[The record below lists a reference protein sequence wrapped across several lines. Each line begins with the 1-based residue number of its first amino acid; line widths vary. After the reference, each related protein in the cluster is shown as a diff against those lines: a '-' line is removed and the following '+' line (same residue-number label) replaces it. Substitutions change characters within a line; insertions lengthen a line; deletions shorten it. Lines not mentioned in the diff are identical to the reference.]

1 MKVSYDVEVTGQGRI
16 GNEPEV
22 GLIRGW
28 GFQRTI
34 DGTITPVRHW
44 KGLKRFRVPSRGNRL
59 YLLGFPS
66 PLGSASIFRH
76 LWQRCTPAAAI
87 YPTPARYTWTDRRG
101 RSARAV
107 AIAITHA
114 HHRKARALTGE

>member
-1 MKVSYDVEVTGQGRI
+1 MRGLAEGMKVSYDVEVTGQGRI

-44 KGLKRFRVPSRGNRL
+44 KGLKRFRVPSRGNGCI
-59 YLLGFPS
+59 YLV
-66 PLGSASIFRH
+66 FRV
-76 LWQRCTPAAAI
+76 P
-87 YPTPARYTWTDRRG
+87 
-101 RSARAV
+101 
-107 AIAITHA
+107 
-114 HHRKARALTGE
+114 